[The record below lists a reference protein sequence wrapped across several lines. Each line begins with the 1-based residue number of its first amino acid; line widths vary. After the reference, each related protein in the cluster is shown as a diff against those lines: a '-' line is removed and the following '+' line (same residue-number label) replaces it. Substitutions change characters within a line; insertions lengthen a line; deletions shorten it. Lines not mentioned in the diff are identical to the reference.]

1 MRRSRLVV
9 RAIRLTPTFRADA
22 LLVPVVVKDDKI
34 KLPAAVGLDPR
45 TRRQLEELAGRT
57 RSLGSTGA
65 IESQSLPPGAPFG
78 RIALVSLGDQQT
90 SKTESIASAA
100 GAALAWCNRQ
110 KIRRAAVS
118 ADALRATGE
127 ESAAAAWVEGF
138 ALAGFRYTRLRTNAS
153 ESEDVCLD
161 RLTLCARG
169 PGLPGLARAAA
180 RAQEIADA
188 ANLARELG
196 HEPPNLLNPVT
207 LASRCRSLANRF
219 KLGCRVFE
227 ERRLKALRMGA
238 FLAVGGGSASKPR
251 MIVLE
256 HAGGR
261 PKSRPIVLVGKAIT
275 LDTGGYSIK
284 PANTIPDMKYDK
296 CGGMAVLGALVAASR
311 LKIPRRIVGI
321 IGAAENMISD
331 RAYRPGDIVRAAS
344 GKTIEVVNTD
354 AEGRLVLADCLHFAE
369 RAYKPSAI
377 IDLATLTGACV
388 VALGTP
394 CAGLMSNDDALAAA
408 LIESGERT
416 GERLW
421 RLPLWPVYREQ
432 IAGTDGDIKNSGGR
446 NGGAITAGMFLKEF
460 VGDSTPW
467 AHLDI
472 AGPATTDKATPICP
486 VGATGFGVR
495 LLVDYLLSRK

>member
-1 MRRSRLVV
+1 MRPPRLLV
-9 RAIRLTPTFRADA
+9 RVARLTPTLRADA
-22 LLVPVVVKDDKI
+22 LLVPVVVKDEKI
-34 KLPAAVGLDPR
+34 KLPALDGLDPR
-45 TRRQLEELAGRT
+45 IRKAIEELAART
-57 RSLGSTGA
+57 RSLGSAGA
-65 IESQSLPPGAPFG
+65 VEGQTLPPRAPLG
-78 RIALVSLGDQQT
+78 RLALVSLGDQQA
-90 SKTESIASAA
+90 SKLESIANAA
-100 GAALAWCNRQ
+100 GAALAWCTRQ

-118 ADALRATGE
+118 ADALRATGDQN
-127 ESAAAAWVEGF
+127 AVAAWVEGF
-138 ALAGFRYTRLRTNAS
+138 VLAGFRYSRLRSNLNGKD
-153 ESEDVCLD
+153 DVSPD
-161 RLTLCARG
+161 RLTLAASGRG
-169 PGLPGLARAAA
+169 LTGISKAASRAHT
-180 RAQEIADA
+180 IADA

-207 LASRCRSLANRF
+207 LASRCRSLASRF
-219 KLGCRVFE
+219 KLRCRVFN
-227 ERRLKALRMGA
+227 ERRLRTLRMGA
-238 FLAVGGGSASKPR
+238 FLAVGGGSATKSR

-256 HAGGR
+256 HSGGR

-296 CGGMAVLGALVAASR
+296 CGGMAVIGALAAASG

-354 AEGRLVLADCLHFAE
+354 AEGRLVLADCLHYAE
-369 RAYKPSAI
+369 KTYQPAAI

-394 CAGLMSNDDALAAA
+394 CAGLMSNNDALAAA

-421 RLPLWPVYREQ
+421 RLPLWPAYREQ
-432 IAGTDGDIKNSGGR
+432 IAGIDGDLKNTGGR

-460 VGDSTPW
+460 VDDATPW

-486 VGATGFGVR
+486 IGATGFGVR
-495 LLVDYLLSRK
+495 LLVDYLLSGK